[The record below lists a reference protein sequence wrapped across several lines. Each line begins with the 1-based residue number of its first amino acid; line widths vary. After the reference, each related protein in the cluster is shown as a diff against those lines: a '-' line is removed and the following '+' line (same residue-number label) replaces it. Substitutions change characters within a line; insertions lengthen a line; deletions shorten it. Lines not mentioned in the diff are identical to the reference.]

1 MSLRYLLSIDLGTTA
16 EKCVVYDE
24 TGKVWAEAQ
33 QEIKTIYPKPGQAEI
48 PAMQFYKLTCEN
60 IKKCL
65 HSSKI
70 NPKNIAGIAVDSLMG
85 GIIGIDKN
93 YNPVTYYDTCMDT
106 RDAYESDYILKN
118 FGELVL
124 EKNGSYSVWGHKLLY
139 WKKRNEWDEISKF
152 IQPSAFVAG
161 KLAGITAK
169 KSFIDPSFLS
179 FSALSNLSTSEW
191 SDELIEVLKIDMGK
205 LPKIVNATDIIGVT
219 TKKTAELTGL
229 AEGIPIC
236 AGCGDVTAGFIG
248 AGIIKPGQ
256 MVDISG
262 TANILGISVSEF
274 KYDRN
279 VACMKSPVQNS
290 YYLMSN
296 VMGGRTLK
304 WFAEEFFS
312 EKKEELLKTG
322 SDIYSYLDEK
332 AESIPPGSNGLVAL
346 IDLQGRFFPPDPSMR
361 GLFVGHTW
369 SHTRLHFYR
378 SILEAVAYDHYL
390 TRRIVKT
397 LFPEL
402 DLNSA
407 VSIGS
412 GAKSKMWLRIKAD
425 VLQMPLSRLGRSD
438 LSTLGAAIIAGL
450 SVGIFKNIEE
460 VSERFLNIKE
470 VIEPVKN
477 ADKKY
482 AKYVEAYIRSLDLM
496 QEIYRKIF
504 YQ

>member
-1 MSLRYLLSIDLGTTA
+1 
-16 EKCVVYDE
+16 
-24 TGKVWAEAQ
+24 
-33 QEIKTIYPKPGQAEI
+33 
-48 PAMQFYKLTCEN
+48 
-60 IKKCL
+60 
-65 HSSKI
+65 
-70 NPKNIAGIAVDSLMG
+70 
-85 GIIGIDKN
+85 
-93 YNPVTYYDTCMDT
+93 
-106 RDAYESDYILKN
+106 
-118 FGELVL
+118 
-124 EKNGSYSVWGHKLLY
+124 
-139 WKKRNEWDEISKF
+139 
-152 IQPSAFVAG
+152 QPSAFVAG

-191 SDELIEVLKIDMGK
+191 SDELIEALNIDMDK
-205 LPKIVNATDIIGVT
+205 LPKIVKATDIIGVT

-256 MVDISG
+256 MADISG

-290 YYLMSN
+290 YYFMSN

-312 EKKEELLKTG
+312 QKKEELLKTG
-322 SDIYSYLDEK
+322 NDIYGYLDDK
-332 AESIPPGSNGLVAL
+332 AKRIPPGSDGLVAL

-378 SILEAVAYDHYL
+378 SILEAVAYDHYF
-390 TRRIVKT
+390 TRKIVKT

-402 DLNSA
+402 DLNSVVA
-407 VSIGS
+407 VGS
-412 GAKSKMWLRIKAD
+412 GAKSKMWLQIKAD
-425 VLQMPLSRLGRSD
+425 VLQIPFYRLGRSD

-460 VSERFLNIKE
+460 VSKKFLNIKE

-482 AKYVEAYIRSLDLM
+482 AKYVETYIRSLDLM
-496 QEIYRKIF
+496 QEIFRKMF

>member
-16 EKCVVYDE
+16 EKCVFYDE
-24 TGKVWAEAQ
+24 TGKVRAEAQ
-33 QEIKTIYPKPGQAEI
+33 QEIKTVYPKPGQAEI
-48 PAMQFYKLTCEN
+48 PAMQFYELTCEN

-65 HSSKI
+65 YTSKI
-70 NPKNIAGIAVDSLMG
+70 NPKEIACISIDSLMG

-106 RDAYESDYILKN
+106 RDANESDYVLKN

-124 EKNGSYSVWGHKLLY
+124 ERNGSYSVWGHKLLY
-139 WKKRNEWDEISKF
+139 WKKRNEWNEIRKF

-169 KSFIDPSFLS
+169 NSFIDPSFLS

-191 SDELIEVLKIDMGK
+191 SDELIEALNIDIDK
-205 LPKIVNATDIIGVT
+205 LPEIVKATNIIGVT
-219 TKKTAELTGL
+219 TKKAAELTGL

-256 MVDISG
+256 MADISG
-262 TANILGISVSEF
+262 TANILGINVSEF
-274 KYDRN
+274 KYDKN
-279 VACMKSPVQNS
+279 VACMKSPVSNS
-290 YYLMSN
+290 YYFISN

-312 EKKEELLKTG
+312 EKREESLKTG
-322 SDIYSYLDEK
+322 SNIYGYLDEQVK
-332 AESIPPGSNGLVAL
+332 NISPGSDGLVAL

-390 TRRIVKT
+390 TRSIVKKM
-397 LFPEL
+397 FPEL
-402 DLNSA
+402 DLNLVA
-407 VSIGS
+407 AIGS
-412 GAKSKMWLRIKAD
+412 GAKSKTWLQIKAD
-425 VLQMPLSRLGRSD
+425 VLQLPFYILERND

-450 SVGIFKNIEE
+450 SVGLFKNIEE
-460 VSERFLNIKE
+460 ASERFLSIKE
-470 VIEPVKN
+470 VIKPVKN

-482 AKYVEAYIRSLDLM
+482 LKYVEAYIQSLDLM
-496 QEIYRKIF
+496 QEIYKKIF